1 MLNDISNR
9 ERFDILVK
17 RFCDDIGL
25 GDQIGDIRLGRPF
38 GANGVECRIELNT
51 SIDDE
56 RAYVF
61 ACGGFLSDQAVADQ
75 LVADITTLTDGQCGL
90 VQPDTDSP
98 IYAVLP
104 FPVAGAT
111 VETLKAHLVTALN
124 AVGELQGDIA
134 EEV

>member
-1 MLNDISNR
+1 MLNEISNR

-25 GDQIGDIRLGRPF
+25 VDQFDDIRLGRGF

-51 SIDDE
+51 SIDDA

-61 ACGGFLSDQAVADQ
+61 ACAGYLGEQAAADQ
-75 LVADITTLTDGQCGL
+75 MVADITTLTDGQCGFI
-90 VQPDTDSP
+90 QPDTDSP

-104 FPVAGAT
+104 FPVASAT